1 MLVFDIMLEI
11 VDKRW
16 AETLQRKAEAYA
28 RDAFDVGLTLEPLQ
42 LSALPYYISDRY
54 HLWRGAMFG
63 RACIFMAA
71 RPIETPEGLDDVL
84 RHREVVH
91 KHWPADVIV
100 LLYDGLTPRRR
111 KKLIADR
118 LAFMVPGAQ
127 LFIPELLLEFRE
139 GRVAKAP
146 VTRAVDRLS
155 PTAQLVVVSALLRQG
170 IDGANAT
177 SLARRFGVAA
187 MSMSRAFDELQ
198 GVGVADAHRVGRERT
213 LHMKVDGRELWRQI
227 ERQLQSPVRKV
238 RRVFIPDP
246 DRFPGLIAGESA
258 LAIYTA
264 LAPPRI
270 QTQAVAAAGWNRLVR
285 EHALGESAEYDEGE
299 DVQTWTYDPSVLAE
313 AGIIDRVSL
322 YLSVRD
328 HTDERVAQAAE
339 QLLEGLAW

>member
-1 MLVFDIMLEI
+1 MLVFGMVLG
-11 VDKRW
+11 VADKRW
-16 AETLQRKAEAYA
+16 AEALQGKAEAYA
-28 RDAFDVGLTLEPLQ
+28 RDAFDVGLTLETLQ
-42 LSALPYYISDRY
+42 LSALPYYINDRY

-71 RPIETPEGLDDVL
+71 RPIEIPEGLSDVV
-84 RHREVVH
+84 RHREVVQ
-91 KHWPADVIV
+91 KHWPTDLIV

-127 LFIPELLLEFRE
+127 LFIPEMLLEFRE

-146 VTRAVDRLS
+146 VMRALDRLS
-155 PTAQLVVVSALLRQG
+155 PTAQLVAVAALLRQD

-177 SLARRFGVAA
+177 SLARRFGVAV
-187 MSMSRAFDELQ
+187 MSIGRAFDELQ
-198 GVGVADAHRVGRERT
+198 AVRVADAHRVGRERT
-213 LHMKVDGRELWRQI
+213 LHMKVDGHELWRQV

-270 QTQAVAAAGWNRLVR
+270 QTQAVAAASWNRLAR
-285 EHALGESAEYDEGE
+285 EHGLGESAEYDEGE

-328 HTDERVAQAAE
+328 HADERVAQAAE